1 MQSYLAFLQSL
12 IQIDSTNPPGN
23 EQAIIQQFINRSE
36 ATGLP
41 YQVMTVDNN
50 RSNFSVRIN
59 GSNTDKGKLLLNG
72 HTDTV
77 KIGSQEWQYNPQ
89 CPFMSNN
96 YLFMSWFGYN
106 NGFHI

>member
-23 EQAIIQQFINRSE
+23 EQAIIQQFINRSK

-50 RSNFSVRIN
+50 RSNF
-59 GSNTDKGKLLLNG
+59 
-72 HTDTV
+72 
-77 KIGSQEWQYNPQ
+77 
-89 CPFMSNN
+89 
-96 YLFMSWFGYN
+96 
-106 NGFHI
+106 

>member
-1 MQSYLAFLQSL
+1 MYAKLFSLLQSL

-23 EQAIIQQFINRSE
+23 EQAIIQQFINRNE

-77 KIGSQEWQYNPQ
+77 K
-89 CPFMSNN
+89 
-96 YLFMSWFGYN
+96 LVAR
-106 NGFHI
+106 NGNIIHLMRI